1 MNPTIKRSKTND
13 ALSGTLIPL
22 NSFASPE
29 PSLICIGRDL
39 SLIYESGQAKL
50 SGILISPA
58 GQITIVLSDRP
69 SDGEIPFISA
79 ELQSWDCEKL
89 DSIAADYTYQI
100 RGQAYRIIDIMAE
113 RGHLAFS
120 DRGSLAA
127 KINQC
132 MSSGS
137 FGLFYSSESSI

>member
-1 MNPTIKRSKTND
+1 MNPTTNRSQAND

-22 NSFASPE
+22 NSSASPE

-39 SLIYESGQAKL
+39 SLICESGQAHL
-50 SGILISPA
+50 SGILVSPA
-58 GQITIVLSDRP
+58 GQIAIVLSDRP
-69 SDGEIPFISA
+69 SDSELPFIIT

-113 RGHLAFS
+113 RGHLTFS